1 LTVYAQLQQ
10 RNQEDRGRYQ
20 HALETLVTA
29 EAEINALIEDLKAVL
44 ERLNVQASNLKAQEQ
59 EASEEKKDAS
69 DDEKDLD
76 DKKGTSAE
84 KKGKGKER
92 GSSLEDKRVGI
103 IHRIR
108 EAEILLHKVTF
119 FKGDV
124 YHTLGAKY
132 SKEEDAAYEKAE
144 AIRKKLL
151 KGEITRA
158 PV

>member
-1 LTVYAQLQQ
+1 M
-10 RNQEDRGRYQ
+10 
-20 HALETLVTA
+20 ETLVTA
-29 EAEINALIEDLKAVL
+29 ETEVNTLIEDLKAVL
-44 ERLNVQASNLKAQEQ
+44 QKLDLQILTLKSQEQ
-59 EASEEKKDAS
+59 DTSNEKEDTV
-69 DDEKDLD
+69 DDEKDTD
-76 DKKGTSAE
+76 DKKDTSAD

-92 GSSLEDKRVGI
+92 GSTLDDKRVGV

-144 AIRKKLL
+144 SIRKKLL
-151 KGEITRA
+151 KGANYTRSSLTYSTLTS
-158 PV
+158 